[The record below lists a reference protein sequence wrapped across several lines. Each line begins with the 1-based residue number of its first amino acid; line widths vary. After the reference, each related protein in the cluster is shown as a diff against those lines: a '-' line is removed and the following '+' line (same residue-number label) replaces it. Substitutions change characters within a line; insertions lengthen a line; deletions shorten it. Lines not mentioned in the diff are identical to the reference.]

1 MQPGRCWTRREQVEQ
16 VSADLDFDIGSV
28 DERLSSASMS
38 AMDKTPSTVP
48 AGLRLELSR
57 HRVIPGQ
64 SEVVDEWMQMLNDR
78 AEECRVTLSPERM
91 AVEAVFRLRD
101 EQGEWL
107 YWFELAG
114 DGGSGL
120 TEEQAV
126 DRDHIAFAKRA
137 KVPGHEVA
145 EPLLLLLPEPVE
157 RVVRSWAATGAVTDA
172 S

>member
-1 MQPGRCWTRREQVEQ
+1 M
-16 VSADLDFDIGSV
+16 
-28 DERLSSASMS
+28 
-38 AMDKTPSTVP
+38 
-48 AGLRLELSR
+48 
-57 HRVIPGQ
+57 
-64 SEVVDEWMQMLNDR
+64 VDEWMQMLNDR

-120 TEEQAV
+120 TDERAI
-126 DRDHIAFAKRA
+126 DRDHIAFSKRA

-157 RVVRSWAATGAVTDA
+157 RVIRSWAADGDPTNG